1 MSDFDAVRVVL
12 DKALN
17 AQDLGE
23 HFWETEE
30 HRDEWRAACDD
41 LYATVELLDPAD
53 RQRLRHLADT
63 LTAVTE

>member
-1 MSDFDAVRVVL
+1 MSGFDAVRVVL

-23 HFWETEE
+23 QFRESEE
-30 HRDEWRAACDD
+30 RHDEWRAACND

-53 RQRLRHLADT
+53 HERLRNLADM